1 MELSEYLPVRLS
13 RVGRAEAEPWALAPA
28 SIVSTHTRRTRGSR
42 AARLRDV
49 VATPQGTRCQ
59 LLRPRGCAQAKRS
72 KKSQQPLQDAIPLAM
87 SYAKVMASL
96 NETSAASGVAVEV
109 KKRAPDGSYV
119 PADGRDFATADFDA
133 ELEAAVKA
141 VQRLPR
147 DERLAYGKAM
157 RAEGNAQFA
166 RGAHADA
173 IRTYALAMA
182 GLDLTEERE
191 ATLRSVAL
199 PLWANSAASYL
210 ALRRPRECVRC
221 CDEAL
226 KIDGG
231 HVKARL
237 RRGAALLALDRY
249 DEALACLGAI
259 ESNRE
264 AAALM
269 RKTRAAQRRTNRME
283 AAYGKCL
290 SAAMGKTRGL
300 WEVPEAETELRQ
312 AARAA
317 AAHDWALVVW
327 VAFSAVVV
335 ASYVRWGEA
344 LVRYLLAVAPV

>member
-1 MELSEYLPVRLS
+1 
-13 RVGRAEAEPWALAPA
+13 
-28 SIVSTHTRRTRGSR
+28 
-42 AARLRDV
+42 
-49 VATPQGTRCQ
+49 
-59 LLRPRGCAQAKRS
+59 
-72 KKSQQPLQDAIPLAM
+72 M

-96 NETSAASGVAVEV
+96 NETSAASGVEVEV
-109 KKRAPDGSYV
+109 KKRTPDGSYI
-119 PADGRDFATADFDA
+119 PADDRDFATADFDA

-141 VQRLPR
+141 VQKLPR
-147 DERLAYGKAM
+147 EERLAYGKAM
-157 RAEGNAQFA
+157 RVEGNAQFE
-166 RGAHADA
+166 RGDHADA
-173 IRTYALAMA
+173 IRTYAKAMA
-182 GLDLTEERE
+182 GLDLSCDRE

-199 PLWANSAASYL
+199 PLWTNSAASYL
-210 ALRRPRECVRC
+210 ALRRPRECIRC

-237 RRGAALLALDRY
+237 RKGAALLALDRY
-249 DEALACLGAI
+249 DEALACLEAI
-259 ESNRE
+259 DENRE

-269 RKTRAAQRRTNRME
+269 RKTRAAQRRTTRME

-317 AAHDWALVVW
+317 AHDWALVVW
-327 VAFSAVVV
+327 VAFCVVV
-335 ASYVRWGEA
+335 VGSYVLWGEA

>member
-1 MELSEYLPVRLS
+1 
-13 RVGRAEAEPWALAPA
+13 
-28 SIVSTHTRRTRGSR
+28 
-42 AARLRDV
+42 
-49 VATPQGTRCQ
+49 
-59 LLRPRGCAQAKRS
+59 
-72 KKSQQPLQDAIPLAM
+72 M
-87 SYAKVMASL
+87 SYAQVMASL
-96 NETSAASGVAVEV
+96 NETSAASGVEVEV

-147 DERLAYGKAM
+147 DERLAYGVAM
-157 RAEGNAQFA
+157 RVEGNAQFA

-226 KIDGG
+226 RIDGG

-237 RRGAALLALDRY
+237 RKGAALLALDRY

-269 RKTRAAQRRTNRME
+269 RKTRAAQRRATRME

-290 SAAMGKTRGL
+290 RAAFSDGL
-300 WEVPEAETELRQ
+300 GDARSQ

-317 AAHDWALVVW
+317 AARDWALVAW
-327 VAFSAVVV
+327 VSFCVVV
-335 ASYVRWGEA
+335 VGSYALWGEA

>member
-1 MELSEYLPVRLS
+1 
-13 RVGRAEAEPWALAPA
+13 
-28 SIVSTHTRRTRGSR
+28 
-42 AARLRDV
+42 
-49 VATPQGTRCQ
+49 
-59 LLRPRGCAQAKRS
+59 
-72 KKSQQPLQDAIPLAM
+72 M

-96 NETSAASGVAVEV
+96 NETSAASGVEVEV

-147 DERLAYGKAM
+147 DERLAYGAAM

-166 RGAHADA
+166 RGDHADA

-191 ATLRSVAL
+191 ATLRTIAL

-226 KIDGG
+226 RIDGG

-249 DEALACLGAI
+249 DEALACLGAV

-269 RKTRAAQRRTNRME
+269 RKTRAAQRRTTRME

-290 SAAMGKTRGL
+290 SAAFSDGL
-300 WEVPEAETELRQ
+300 GDKRSGVRRRRSGEAETER
-312 AARAA
+312 
-317 AAHDWALVVW
+317 DWALVGW
-327 VAFSAVVV
+327 VSFCVAVV
-335 ASYVRWGEA
+335 ASYVVWGEA

>member
-1 MELSEYLPVRLS
+1 MLSRLS
-13 RVGRAEAEPWALAPA
+13 HIVKRHAP
-28 SIVSTHTRRTRGSR
+28 HTRFSGS
-42 AARLRDV
+42 
-49 VATPQGTRCQ
+49 TT
-59 LLRPRGCAQAKRS
+59 AKRRRRAPGKRCPIAAASGLRASKSS
-72 KKSQQPLQDAIPLAM
+72 KKSQQQPLRGAM

-96 NETSAASGVAVEV
+96 NASSAASGVDVEV

-119 PADGRDFATADFDA
+119 PADDRDFATADFDA

-166 RGAHADA
+166 RGDHADA

-226 KIDGG
+226 RIDGG

-237 RRGAALLALDRY
+237 RKGAALLALDRY
-249 DEALACLGAI
+249 DEALACLEAI
-259 ESNRE
+259 DENRE

-269 RKTRAAQRRTNRME
+269 RKTRAAQRRTTRME

-290 SAAMGKTRGL
+290 SAAFSDGL
-300 WEVPEAETELRQ
+300 GDKRSGVRRRRSGEAETERALRK

-327 VAFSAVVV
+327 VVFCVVV
-335 ASYVRWGEA
+335 VGSYVLWGEA
-344 LVRYLLAVAPV
+344 LVRYLLGV

>member
-1 MELSEYLPVRLS
+1 
-13 RVGRAEAEPWALAPA
+13 
-28 SIVSTHTRRTRGSR
+28 
-42 AARLRDV
+42 
-49 VATPQGTRCQ
+49 
-59 LLRPRGCAQAKRS
+59 
-72 KKSQQPLQDAIPLAM
+72 
-87 SYAKVMASL
+87 
-96 NETSAASGVAVEV
+96 
-109 KKRAPDGSYV
+109 
-119 PADGRDFATADFDA
+119 
-133 ELEAAVKA
+133 
-141 VQRLPR
+141 
-147 DERLAYGKAM
+147 M

-173 IRTYALAMA
+173 IRTYAKAMA

-191 ATLRSVAL
+191 ATLRRVAL

-226 KIDGG
+226 RIDGG

-269 RKTRAAQRRTNRME
+269 RKTRAAQRRATRME
-283 AAYGKCL
+283 AAYGKRL
-290 SAAMGKTRGL
+290 SAAFSDGL
-300 WEVPEAETELRQ
+300 GDARSSGEAETER
-312 AARAA
+312 
-317 AAHDWALVVW
+317 DWALVAW
-327 VAFSAVVV
+327 VVFCALVV
-335 ASYVRWGEA
+335 ASYALWGEA

>member
-1 MELSEYLPVRLS
+1 
-13 RVGRAEAEPWALAPA
+13 
-28 SIVSTHTRRTRGSR
+28 
-42 AARLRDV
+42 
-49 VATPQGTRCQ
+49 
-59 LLRPRGCAQAKRS
+59 
-72 KKSQQPLQDAIPLAM
+72 M

-96 NETSAASGVAVEV
+96 NETSAASGVEVEV

-166 RGAHADA
+166 RGDHADA

-226 KIDGG
+226 RIDGG

-249 DEALACLGAI
+249 DEALACLGAV

-269 RKTRAAQRRTNRME
+269 RKTRAAQRRATCME

-290 SAAMGKTRGL
+290 RAAFSAGLGDTRS
-300 WEVPEAETELRQ
+300 Q

-317 AAHDWALVVW
+317 AAHDWALVGW
-327 VAFSAVVV
+327 VVFCVAVV

>member
-1 MELSEYLPVRLS
+1 MGS
-13 RVGRAEAEPWALAPA
+13 RAWD
-28 SIVSTHTRRTRGSR
+28 IVSTHKR
-42 AARLRDV
+42 AHVVLGPARLRLI
-49 VATPQGTRCQ
+49 VAAPLGIAAPS
-59 LLRPRGCAQAKRS
+59 LRPRGCAQAKSS
-72 KKSQQPLQDAIPLAM
+72 KKSQQPLRDAIDAPLAM

-96 NETSAASGVAVEV
+96 NASSAASGVEVEV
-109 KKRAPDGSYV
+109 KKRAPDGSYI
-119 PADGRDFATADFDA
+119 PADDRDFATADFDA

-141 VQRLPR
+141 VQKLPR
-147 DERLAYGKAM
+147 EERLAYGAAM
-157 RAEGNAQFA
+157 RVEGNAQFA
-166 RGAHADA
+166 RGDHADA
-173 IRTYALAMA
+173 IRTYAKAMA
-182 GLDLTEERE
+182 GLDLSCDRE

-199 PLWANSAASYL
+199 PLWTNSAASYL
-210 ALRRPRECVRC
+210 ALRRPRECIRC

-237 RRGAALLALDRY
+237 RKGAALLALDRY

-290 SAAMGKTRGL
+290 SAAFSDGL
-300 WEVPEAETELRQ
+300 GDARSGVRRRRSGEAETERALRQ

-327 VAFSAVVV
+327 VVFCVVV
-335 ASYVRWGEA
+335 VGSYVLWGEA
-344 LVRYLLAVAPV
+344 LVRYLLAVSPV

>member
-1 MELSEYLPVRLS
+1 
-13 RVGRAEAEPWALAPA
+13 
-28 SIVSTHTRRTRGSR
+28 
-42 AARLRDV
+42 
-49 VATPQGTRCQ
+49 
-59 LLRPRGCAQAKRS
+59 
-72 KKSQQPLQDAIPLAM
+72 M
-87 SYAKVMASL
+87 SDGAYAKVMASL
-96 NETSAASGVAVEV
+96 NASSAASGVEVEV

-141 VQRLPR
+141 VQKLPR

-173 IRTYALAMA
+173 IRTYAKAMA

-191 ATLRSVAL
+191 ATLRRVAL

-237 RRGAALLALDRY
+237 RKGAALLALDRY
-249 DEALACLGAI
+249 GEALACLEAI

-290 SAAMGKTRGL
+290 SAAFSDGLGDTRG
-300 WEVPEAETELRQ
+300 VRRRRSGEAETERALRQ

-327 VAFSAVVV
+327 VAFCVVV
-335 ASYVRWGEA
+335 VGSYVLWGEA
-344 LVRYLLAVAPV
+344 LVRYLLLPV